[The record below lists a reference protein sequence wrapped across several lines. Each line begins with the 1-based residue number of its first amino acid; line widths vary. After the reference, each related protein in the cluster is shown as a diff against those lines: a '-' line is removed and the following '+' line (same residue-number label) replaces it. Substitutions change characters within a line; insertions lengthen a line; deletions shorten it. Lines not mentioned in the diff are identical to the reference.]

1 MFAVTAFA
9 TAGKASAPV
18 FVYRQISPMLE
29 GANMTELAR
38 QGFVVAADER
48 GNPMGRG
55 HFDWRVPAARQWYLD
70 NIIGSKD
77 GA

>member
-1 MFAVTAFA
+1 
-9 TAGKASAPV
+9 
-18 FVYRQISPMLE
+18 MLE